1 MVVPHGR
8 NADAARA
15 LEAAFRRIAHEHMA
29 DLDVHNERLR
39 VEALDA
45 RLWKGRWLTVLITP
59 WCMNL
64 VLLPAAQGEWTSG
77 TGHDRI
83 FYKFPAGDFA
93 FLCGREPEIGEY
105 HACALF
111 STMGDFVDQ
120 DKARETAR
128 ASLDALFASPV
139 AVANSPDQGVRGQVA
154 DGELEADSAQVAKVS
169 LSRRAFLSGGATRR

>member
-1 MVVPHGR
+1 MTAPHGPHV
-8 NADAARA
+8 DAARS
-15 LEAAFRRIAHEHMA
+15 LEASFRRIARERLA
-29 DLDVHNERLR
+29 DLDIHNTHLR

-77 TGHDRI
+77 TGHERI

-120 DKARETAR
+120 DRAREA
-128 ASLDALFASPV
+128 AMAALDALLTSPV
-139 AVANSPDQGVRGQVA
+139 AVASPLDEAAKDQATGREPEANSAAVV
-154 DGELEADSAQVAKVS
+154 KTS
-169 LSRRAFLSGGATRR
+169 LSRRAFLSGGMTRR